1 MHLVIAGRVQGVCY
15 RMNAVDEARRLDL
28 AGWVRNT
35 GNGGVELLAEGP
47 EEDLAA
53 LLAWCRRG
61 PPHARVIDV
70 DVSYSPATGE
80 FRDFEV
86 AY

>member
-1 MHLVIAGRVQGVCY
+1 MHLSIAGRVQGVCY
-15 RMNAVDEARRLDL
+15 RMNAVEVAERLGL

-35 GNGGVELLAEGP
+35 RDGGVELLAEGP
-47 EEDLAA
+47 DEDLAD
-53 LLAWCRRG
+53 LLAWCRHG
-61 PPHARVIDV
+61 PPHARVTDV

-80 FRDFEV
+80 FSGFEV